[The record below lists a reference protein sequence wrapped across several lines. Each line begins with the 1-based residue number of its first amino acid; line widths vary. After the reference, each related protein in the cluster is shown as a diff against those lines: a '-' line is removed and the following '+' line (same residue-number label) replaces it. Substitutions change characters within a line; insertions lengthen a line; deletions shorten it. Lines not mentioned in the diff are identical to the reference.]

1 MDSTPLITRFAPSPT
16 GHLHLGN
23 ARTALLNYLAAR
35 GSGGRFILRV
45 EDTDEARSSEKF
57 MADLFEDL
65 HWLGLTW
72 DEGPDIGGPHAAY
85 RQQQRRAIYESW
97 LQKLDAAGL
106 TYPCFCTPAEINIAR
121 KQQIASGKPPRYS
134 GKCRALTEEQRA
146 ELLVSGKPAALRF
159 RVPAGQTVAFNDLVH
174 GEQRFATD
182 DIGDFII
189 RRTDGSTNFFFSN
202 AIDDSLMGVTVVLRG
217 DDHLTN
223 TPRQILILQALGLPV
238 PRYAHVALLLGMD
251 GAPLSKRHGDLSLR
265 DLRKRGYLPSAVRNH
280 LVRLGHSCVTDG
292 WLDASAML
300 KDFDLG
306 RLGRAAAKFDE
317 AQLLHWQKEAVAH
330 LSMQEFEAWA
340 GSDMPAGLDAR
351 QKETLL
357 TALRHNVVFPAD
369 ITPWIAVIFGRL
381 PDLAPEAVTAV
392 RDAGGDFFATA
403 TEVFARLD
411 KDFKQAA
418 REIGQLTARKGPSL
432 YMPLRAALT
441 GMTHGPEL
449 APLLQLI
456 PAEEVR
462 TRLQAAQRIA
472 A

>member
-1 MDSTPLITRFAPSPT
+1 
-16 GHLHLGN
+16 
-23 ARTALLNYLAAR
+23 
-35 GSGGRFILRV
+35 
-45 EDTDEARSSEKF
+45 
-57 MADLFEDL
+57 
-65 HWLGLTW
+65 
-72 DEGPDIGGPHAAY
+72 
-85 RQQQRRAIYESW
+85 
-97 LQKLDAAGL
+97 
-106 TYPCFCTPAEINIAR
+106 
-121 KQQIASGKPPRYS
+121 
-134 GKCRALTEEQRA
+134 
-146 ELLVSGKPAALRF
+146 
-159 RVPAGQTVAFNDLVH
+159 
-174 GEQRFATD
+174 
-182 DIGDFII
+182 
-189 RRTDGSTNFFFSN
+189 
-202 AIDDSLMGVTVVLRG
+202 
-217 DDHLTN
+217 
-223 TPRQILILQALGLPV
+223 
-238 PRYAHVALLLGMD
+238 MD

-292 WLDASAML
+292 WLDAAAML

-330 LSMQEFEAWA
+330 LSMSEFELWA
-340 GSDMPAGLDAR
+340 GSDLPAGLDAR

-357 TALRHNVVFPAD
+357 AALRHNVVFPAD

-381 PDLAPEAVTAV
+381 PDLVPEAAAAV

-403 TEVFARLD
+403 AEVFARVD
-411 KDFKQAA
+411 RDFKQAA
-418 REIGQLTARKGPSL
+418 REIGQLTSRKGPSL

>member
-1 MDSTPLITRFAPSPT
+1 MDSTPLVTRFAPSPT

-35 GSGGRFILRV
+35 GSGGSFILRV

-85 RQQQRRAIYESW
+85 RQQQRRSIYESW

-159 RVPAGQTVAFNDLVH
+159 RVPTGQTVAFNDLVH

-223 TPRQILILQALGLPV
+223 TPRQILILQALGMPV

-292 WLDASAML
+292 WLDAAAMF

-330 LSMQEFEAWA
+330 LSMSEFELWA
-340 GSDMPAGLDAR
+340 GSDLPAGLDAR

-357 TALRHNVVFPAD
+357 AALRHNVVFPAD

-381 PDLAPEAVTAV
+381 PDLVPEAAAAV

-403 TEVFARLD
+403 AEVFARVD
-411 KDFKQAA
+411 RDFKQAA
-418 REIGQLTARKGPSL
+418 REIGQLTSRKGPSL